1 MQIGCGV
8 YVHTIRARA
17 YLYFWH
23 YESKGW
29 SRVQVKEYIAPAKVA
44 RSITEAIRRC
54 DAYYLQAAAELHR
67 RRASS
72 EATIR
77 GFVYPVRPAARPTR
91 FSSRRNRCR
100 LGLGQF

>member
-23 YESKGW
+23 YESKGR
-29 SRVQVKEYIAPAKVA
+29 SRVQVKEYIGPARVA

-54 DAYYLQAAAELHR
+54 DAYYLQAAEELQR
-67 RRASS
+67 LRASS

-77 GFVYPVRPAARPTR
+77 GFV
-91 FSSRRNRCR
+91 
-100 LGLGQF
+100 

>member
-1 MQIGCGV
+1 MQVGCGV
-8 YVHTIRARA
+8 YVHTVRARA

-29 SRVQVKEYIAPAKVA
+29 SRVQVKEYIGPAKVA

-54 DAYYLQAAAELHR
+54 DAYYLQAAEELQR
-67 RRASS
+67 LRASS

-77 GFVYPVRPAARPTR
+77 GFV
-91 FSSRRNRCR
+91 
-100 LGLGQF
+100 

>member
-1 MQIGCGV
+1 MQVGCGV

-23 YESKGW
+23 YESKGR
-29 SRVQVKEYIAPAKVA
+29 SRVQMKEYIGPAKAV

-54 DAYYLQAAAELHR
+54 DAYYVRAAEELQR
-67 RRASS
+67 LRASS

-77 GFVYPVRPAARPTR
+77 GSV
-91 FSSRRNRCR
+91 
-100 LGLGQF
+100 